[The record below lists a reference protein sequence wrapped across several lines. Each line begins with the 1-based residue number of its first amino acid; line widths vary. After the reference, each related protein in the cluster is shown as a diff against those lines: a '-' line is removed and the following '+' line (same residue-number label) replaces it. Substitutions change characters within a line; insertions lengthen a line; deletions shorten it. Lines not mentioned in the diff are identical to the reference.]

1 MALMVET
8 AQHVVVDGRVARGDR
23 TRRSLAEAM
32 ISLLEEGDA
41 QPTARRIA
49 ERAGVSLRLVF
60 HHFEDLESILRAAV
74 EIQEQRHWRRI
85 RPVEASLP
93 VAERMTRLVRQR
105 TEVFQAVA
113 PVRRSAALIGH
124 SSPTVAAELARARQW
139 LRAQLQVT
147 FAPEL
152 ERAPPNMAG
161 TLLDALDVA
170 TSWET
175 WEQLRRLGRT
185 PAACRRTMEAL
196 ARAVLLETT
205 RSGGRT

>member
-1 MALMVET
+1 MVGT
-8 AQHVVVDGRVARGDR
+8 AQHAVSDGRVARGER

-74 EIQEQRHWRRI
+74 EIQEHRHWRRI
-85 RPVEASLP
+85 RPVEATLP
-93 VAERMTRLVRQR
+93 LAERISRLVRQR
-105 TEVFQAVA
+105 ADVFQAVA
-113 PVRRSAALIGH
+113 PVRRSAALLER
-124 SSPTVAAELARARQW
+124 SSPTVAAELTRARQW

-152 ERAPPNMAG
+152 ERAQPSTARP
-161 TLLDALDVA
+161 LLDALDVA

-175 WEQLRRLGRT
+175 WEQLQTRGRT

-196 ARAVLLETT
+196 AGAVLREST